1 MQEAAR
7 DHRAAAIS
15 SAQGRTEVSELRR
28 EGKYI
33 SVDEFRQ
40 LYRSACSVLNQL
52 LRRVEQMVNDEA
64 VEVQRGALCIQGER
78 IDIIP
83 RRTRSTWIAGRPQRR
98 SPTVLQL
105 SRILYNTECMLSY
118 VCLLGM
124 PVQRR
129 QVFVSATLADVHRRP
144 TLFGSNSPVEGVVGE
159 NECEDQY
166 FLSVD
171 AATEKNAWALA
182 YRPVDRQFP
191 SKRSVPLPREASSCL
206 RWWLERNG
214 RKMFILSPVKVQK
227 ITTTLRRRVETSS
240 TINSLFLN
248 SFGGQFSGECFGKV
262 ISQISRQFCGD
273 RLTLSPR
280 VFRKL
285 KATYFI
291 EYIMKNESNENRR
304 QSLIS
309 RYAFL
314 EGHSSET
321 LLSHYFIKD
330 SLSEQ
335 QDIME
340 VVEMA
345 NTACFVEADPE
356 SGEETLT
363 DVDIRA
369 DPFSSTFCLE
379 LRMQIRIHFWP

>member
-1 MQEAAR
+1 MC
-7 DHRAAAIS
+7 
-15 SAQGRTEVSELRR
+15 RR
-28 EGKYI
+28 HW
-33 SVDEFRQ
+33 
-40 LYRSACSVLNQL
+40 L
-52 LRRVEQMVNDEA
+52 
-64 VEVQRGALCIQGER
+64 
-78 IDIIP
+78 
-83 RRTRSTWIAGRPQRR
+83 
-98 SPTVLQL
+98 
-105 SRILYNTECMLSY
+105 
-118 VCLLGM
+118 
-124 PVQRR
+124 
-129 QVFVSATLADVHRRP
+129 

-356 SGEETLT
+356 SGESAGEETLT
-363 DVDIRA
+363 DVAQCHDEASHDHAAGPDDQLQVGSRVSAIAQLFVLADNRWLCTNRVWRFRSRGIMNAARA
-369 DPFSSTFCLE
+369 HW
-379 LRMQIRIHFWP
+379 RRR